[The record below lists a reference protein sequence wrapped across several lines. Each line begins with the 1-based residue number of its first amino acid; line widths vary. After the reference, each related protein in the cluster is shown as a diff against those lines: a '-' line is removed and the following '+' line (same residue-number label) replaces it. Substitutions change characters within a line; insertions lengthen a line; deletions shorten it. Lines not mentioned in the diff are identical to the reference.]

1 MNSSVVR
8 EKFFHYFKDKG
19 HNIIPSAS
27 VINQSDKNLM
37 FTNAGMNQFR
47 NIFLGNQESKF
58 FRVANSQK
66 CLRVSG
72 KHNDLEEVGVD
83 TYHHTFFEMLGNWS
97 FGDYFKKEIIEW
109 SYDLIVNIY
118 GINKEDV
125 YVSVFEGSREDNLE
139 FDQVAFDEWKK
150 FFSEDR
156 IISGNKKD
164 NFWEMGD
171 IGPCGPC
178 SEIHIDLRS
187 ESDKRKIKG
196 ANLVNK
202 DHPQVVEIWNLVF
215 IQYNRKKDGS
225 LIKLDKNYVDTGMG
239 LERLCMALQ
248 KKEST
253 YDTDLFADIIKKIED
268 ISNKKYLSGDENVDI
283 AIRVISD
290 HIRAL
295 IFTISDGQVPSNSGP
310 GYVIRRILRR
320 AVKYGYTNLDIKTP
334 FIYELVDIVIS
345 KYLTIYPDLKNQS
358 EYISSL
364 IYEEEKGFLKTLNQ
378 GLSLISQIIESNPN
392 DKIISGEDSFK
403 LYDTYGFPVD
413 LTSLIANENDFQVD
427 IDGFNEYMKIQKS
440 RSKSTSNEEIKEWVI
455 VSETSSNNIFKG
467 YDHYELES
475 KVFKYRECINSEGDT
490 QYHLVTNQTPF
501 YPEGGGQIGDT
512 GEIISNSAS
521 IAVKNTFRDGEDII
535 HLVDNLPI
543 ELGDSLLMKIDK
555 NRRLSIQRNH
565 TSTHLLQFALK
576 KTLGN
581 HVEQRGSM
589 LTEDIFRFDFS
600 HQSKL
605 SNKELSDAEKI
616 VKSLIKDEIQCI
628 EEKQANYN
636 DAVKAGA
643 IGLFSEKYGDVV
655 RTIKFGES
663 YELCGGTHVKNTREI
678 EDFKIISEGSQAFG
692 IRRIVATSNKTRIK
706 EEELKNQVIKETAES
721 EKANKIL
728 QKEID
733 SKNKIK
739 IQSIKG
745 LIIKE
750 IKQVNG
756 LNTFTGEL
764 DLDPFRGKTPEEAS
778 REEVASI
785 VNPESDLNLFQ
796 KTGRA
801 NINRIKS
808 NFTEQEIRLLKSF
821 ENHHANPL
829 KQSGWLVYGLPE
841 DELAKT
847 RFYLAQRGVKGG
859 NVLEQIRIY
868 PEGIHDQAHELGER
882 IIGQMRKR
890 GGRSIEKILGDLDP
904 EEYSKIRTFEGRK
917 QYIDKY
923 IDGITEIDNKI
934 NKVLDALYA
943 NRLNDDTALDALIDI
958 NANIEDPKSL
968 GILDKLLE
976 QIDAEPGFEPF
987 DDTANI
993 QRAAQVKKEDQQL
1006 QGTLNRFLRQALE
1019 RNRQKFSRFDTFDD
1033 ALDAAEQILERQG
1046 GGQRKLFYD
1055 SDGNEQYV
1063 SFTEQAE
1070 RLARL
1075 LFENQ

>member
-8 EKFFHYFKDKG
+8 EKFFHYFEDKG

-118 GINKEDV
+118 GVNKEDV
-125 YVSVFEGSREDNLE
+125 YVSVFEGSKEDNLE

-187 ESDKRKIKG
+187 ESDKKKVKG

-253 YDTDLFADIIKKIED
+253 YDTDLFTDIIKKIED

-490 QYHLVTNQTPF
+490 QYHLVTNETPF

-543 ELGDSLLMKIDK
+543 ELGVSLLMKIDK

-605 SNKELSDAEKI
+605 SDKELSDAEKL

-692 IRRIVATSNKTRIK
+692 IRRILATSNKTRIK
-706 EEELKNQVIKETAES
+706 EEELKNQAIKEKAES

-745 LIIKE
+745 LIIKD

-764 DLDPFRGKTPEEAS
+764 DLDNK
-778 REEVASI
+778 SI
-785 VNPESDLNLFQ
+785 KELCFLLSD
-796 KTGRA
+796 
-801 NINRIKS
+801 
-808 NFTEQEIRLLKSF
+808 
-821 ENHHANPL
+821 
-829 KQSGWLVYGLPE
+829 
-841 DELAKT
+841 
-847 RFYLAQRGVKGG
+847 
-859 NVLEQIRIY
+859 
-868 PEGIHDQAHELGER
+868 
-882 IIGQMRKR
+882 
-890 GGRSIEKILGDLDP
+890 
-904 EEYSKIRTFEGRK
+904 
-917 QYIDKY
+917 
-923 IDGITEIDNKI
+923 EIDNLFMIIFSRSPEKAFI
-934 NKVLDALYA
+934 YCY
-943 NRLNDDTALDALIDI
+943 IS
-958 NANIEDPKSL
+958 KSL
-968 GILDKLLE
+968 TVQKGFNASNIIKELSPI
-976 QIDAEPGFEPF
+976 IDG
-987 DDTANI
+987 
-993 QRAAQVKKEDQQL
+993 
-1006 QGTLNRFLRQALE
+1006 
-1019 RNRQKFSRFDTFDD
+1019 S
-1033 ALDAAEQILERQG
+1033 G
-1046 GGQRKLFYD
+1046 GGQPFFATGGGKNIEAIEKAL
-1055 SDGNEQYV
+1055 
-1063 SFTEQAE
+1063 AE
-1070 RLARL
+1070 SEKIINL
-1075 LFENQ
+1075 L

>member
-47 NIFLGNQESKF
+47 NIFLGNQESKL

-125 YVSVFEGSREDNLE
+125 YVSVFEGSKEDNLE

-187 ESDKRKIKG
+187 ESDKKKIKG

-225 LIKLDKNYVDTGMG
+225 LIKLDKKYVDTGMG

-268 ISNKKYLSGDENVDI
+268 ISNKKYLSGDENVDT
-283 AIRVISD
+283 AVRVISD

-320 AVKYGYTNLDIKTP
+320 AVRYGYTNLDIKTP

-364 IYEEEKGFLKTLNQ
+364 IYDEEKGFLKTLNQ

-392 DKIISGEDSFK
+392 NKIISGEDSFK
-403 LYDTYGFPVD
+403 LYDTYGFPID

-427 IDGFNEYMKIQKS
+427 IEGFNEYMKIQKS

-490 QYHLVTNQTPF
+490 QYHLVTNETPF

-512 GEIISNSAS
+512 GEIISNSS
-521 IAVKNTFRDGEDII
+521 SVTVKNTFRDGEDII

-543 ELGDSLLMKIDK
+543 ELGDTLLMKIDK
-555 NRRLSIQRNH
+555 NRRVSIQRNH

-576 KTLGN
+576 KILGN

-600 HQSKL
+600 HKSKL
-605 SNKELSDAEKI
+605 SDNELSDVEKL

-692 IRRIVATSNKTRIK
+692 IRRIVATSNKTIIK
-706 EEELKNQVIKETAES
+706 EEELKNQAIKEKAES

-733 SKNKIK
+733 SKKKIK

-764 DLDPFRGKTPEEAS
+764 DLDNK
-778 REEVASI
+778 SI
-785 VNPESDLNLFQ
+785 KELCFMLSD
-796 KTGRA
+796 
-801 NINRIKS
+801 
-808 NFTEQEIRLLKSF
+808 
-821 ENHHANPL
+821 
-829 KQSGWLVYGLPE
+829 
-841 DELAKT
+841 
-847 RFYLAQRGVKGG
+847 
-859 NVLEQIRIY
+859 
-868 PEGIHDQAHELGER
+868 
-882 IIGQMRKR
+882 
-890 GGRSIEKILGDLDP
+890 
-904 EEYSKIRTFEGRK
+904 
-917 QYIDKY
+917 
-923 IDGITEIDNKI
+923 EIDNLFMIIFTRSPEKAFI
-934 NKVLDALYA
+934 SCY
-943 NRLNDDTALDALIDI
+943 IS
-958 NANIEDPKSL
+958 KSL
-968 GILDKLLE
+968 TLQKGFNASNIIKDLSPI
-976 QIDAEPGFEPF
+976 IDG
-987 DDTANI
+987 
-993 QRAAQVKKEDQQL
+993 
-1006 QGTLNRFLRQALE
+1006 
-1019 RNRQKFSRFDTFDD
+1019 S
-1033 ALDAAEQILERQG
+1033 G
-1046 GGQRKLFYD
+1046 GGQPFFATGGGKNIEAIDKAL
-1055 SDGNEQYV
+1055 
-1063 SFTEQAE
+1063 AE
-1070 RLARL
+1070 AEKIINL
-1075 LFENQ
+1075 L

>member
-47 NIFLGNQESKF
+47 NIFLGNQESKL

-125 YVSVFEGSREDNLE
+125 YVSVFEGSKEDNLE

-187 ESDKRKIKG
+187 ESDKKKIKG

-225 LIKLDKNYVDTGMG
+225 LIKLDKKYVDTGMG

-253 YDTDLFADIIKKIED
+253 YDTDLFTDIIKKIED

-475 KVFKYRECINSEGDT
+475 KVFKYRECVNSEGDT
-490 QYHLVTNQTPF
+490 QYHLVTNETPF

-576 KTLGN
+576 KILGN

-605 SNKELSDAEKI
+605 LDKELSDAEKL

-706 EEELKNQVIKETAES
+706 EEELKNQAIKEKAES

-764 DLDPFRGKTPEEAS
+764 DLDNK
-778 REEVASI
+778 SI
-785 VNPESDLNLFQ
+785 KELCFMLSD
-796 KTGRA
+796 
-801 NINRIKS
+801 
-808 NFTEQEIRLLKSF
+808 
-821 ENHHANPL
+821 
-829 KQSGWLVYGLPE
+829 
-841 DELAKT
+841 
-847 RFYLAQRGVKGG
+847 
-859 NVLEQIRIY
+859 
-868 PEGIHDQAHELGER
+868 
-882 IIGQMRKR
+882 
-890 GGRSIEKILGDLDP
+890 
-904 EEYSKIRTFEGRK
+904 
-917 QYIDKY
+917 
-923 IDGITEIDNKI
+923 EIDNLFMIIFSRSPEKAFI
-934 NKVLDALYA
+934 YCY
-943 NRLNDDTALDALIDI
+943 IS
-958 NANIEDPKSL
+958 KSL
-968 GILDKLLE
+968 TVQKGFNASNIIKELSPI
-976 QIDAEPGFEPF
+976 IDG
-987 DDTANI
+987 
-993 QRAAQVKKEDQQL
+993 
-1006 QGTLNRFLRQALE
+1006 
-1019 RNRQKFSRFDTFDD
+1019 S
-1033 ALDAAEQILERQG
+1033 G
-1046 GGQRKLFYD
+1046 GGQPFFATGGGKNIEAIDKAL
-1055 SDGNEQYV
+1055 
-1063 SFTEQAE
+1063 AE
-1070 RLARL
+1070 SEKIINL
-1075 LFENQ
+1075 L

>member
-47 NIFLGNQESKF
+47 NIFLGNQESKL

-109 SYDLIVNIY
+109 SFDLIVNIY

-125 YVSVFEGSREDNLE
+125 YVSVFEGSKEDNLE

-187 ESDKRKIKG
+187 ESDKKKIKG

-225 LIKLDKNYVDTGMG
+225 LIKLDKKYVDTGMG

-283 AIRVISD
+283 AVRVISD

-320 AVKYGYTNLDIKTP
+320 AVRYGYTNLDIKTP

-364 IYEEEKGFLKTLNQ
+364 IYDEEKGFLKTLNQ

-392 DKIISGEDSFK
+392 NKIISGEDSFK
-403 LYDTYGFPVD
+403 LYDTYGFPID

-427 IDGFNEYMKIQKS
+427 IEGFNEYMKIQKS

-455 VSETSSNNIFKG
+455 VGETSSNNIFKG

-475 KVFKYRECINSEGDT
+475 KVFKYRESINSEGDT
-490 QYHLVTNQTPF
+490 QYHLVTNETPF

-512 GEIISNSAS
+512 GEIISNSS
-521 IAVKNTFRDGEDII
+521 SVTVKNTFRDGEDII

-543 ELGDSLLMKIDK
+543 ELGDTLLMKIDK
-555 NRRLSIQRNH
+555 NRRVSIQRNH

-576 KTLGN
+576 KILGN

-589 LTEDIFRFDFS
+589 LTEDFFRFDFS

-605 SNKELSDAEKI
+605 SDNELSDVEKL

-706 EEELKNQVIKETAES
+706 EEELKNQAIKEKAKS

-764 DLDPFRGKTPEEAS
+764 DLDNK
-778 REEVASI
+778 SI
-785 VNPESDLNLFQ
+785 KELCFMLSD
-796 KTGRA
+796 
-801 NINRIKS
+801 
-808 NFTEQEIRLLKSF
+808 
-821 ENHHANPL
+821 
-829 KQSGWLVYGLPE
+829 
-841 DELAKT
+841 
-847 RFYLAQRGVKGG
+847 
-859 NVLEQIRIY
+859 
-868 PEGIHDQAHELGER
+868 
-882 IIGQMRKR
+882 
-890 GGRSIEKILGDLDP
+890 
-904 EEYSKIRTFEGRK
+904 
-917 QYIDKY
+917 
-923 IDGITEIDNKI
+923 EIDNLFMIIFTRSPEKAFI
-934 NKVLDALYA
+934 SCY
-943 NRLNDDTALDALIDI
+943 IS
-958 NANIEDPKSL
+958 KSL
-968 GILDKLLE
+968 TLQKGFNASNIIKDLSPI
-976 QIDAEPGFEPF
+976 IDG
-987 DDTANI
+987 
-993 QRAAQVKKEDQQL
+993 
-1006 QGTLNRFLRQALE
+1006 
-1019 RNRQKFSRFDTFDD
+1019 S
-1033 ALDAAEQILERQG
+1033 G
-1046 GGQRKLFYD
+1046 GGQPFFATGGGKNIEAIDKAL
-1055 SDGNEQYV
+1055 
-1063 SFTEQAE
+1063 AE
-1070 RLARL
+1070 SEKIINL
-1075 LFENQ
+1075 L

>member
-215 IQYNRKKDGS
+215 IQYNKKKDGS

-475 KVFKYRECINSEGDT
+475 KVFKYREFINSEGDT
-490 QYHLVTNQTPF
+490 QYHLVTNETPF

-706 EEELKNQVIKETAES
+706 EEELKNQVIKEKAES

-764 DLDPFRGKTPEEAS
+764 DLDNK
-778 REEVASI
+778 SI
-785 VNPESDLNLFQ
+785 KELCFMLSD
-796 KTGRA
+796 
-801 NINRIKS
+801 
-808 NFTEQEIRLLKSF
+808 
-821 ENHHANPL
+821 
-829 KQSGWLVYGLPE
+829 
-841 DELAKT
+841 
-847 RFYLAQRGVKGG
+847 
-859 NVLEQIRIY
+859 
-868 PEGIHDQAHELGER
+868 
-882 IIGQMRKR
+882 
-890 GGRSIEKILGDLDP
+890 
-904 EEYSKIRTFEGRK
+904 
-917 QYIDKY
+917 
-923 IDGITEIDNKI
+923 EIDNLFMILFSRSPEKAFI
-934 NKVLDALYA
+934 YCY
-943 NRLNDDTALDALIDI
+943 IS
-958 NANIEDPKSL
+958 KSL
-968 GILDKLLE
+968 TVQKGFNASNIIKELSPI
-976 QIDAEPGFEPF
+976 IDG
-987 DDTANI
+987 
-993 QRAAQVKKEDQQL
+993 
-1006 QGTLNRFLRQALE
+1006 
-1019 RNRQKFSRFDTFDD
+1019 S
-1033 ALDAAEQILERQG
+1033 G
-1046 GGQRKLFYD
+1046 GGQPFFATGGGKNIEAIDKAL
-1055 SDGNEQYV
+1055 
-1063 SFTEQAE
+1063 AE
-1070 RLARL
+1070 SEKIINL
-1075 LFENQ
+1075 L

>member
-475 KVFKYRECINSEGDT
+475 KVFKYREFINSEGDT
-490 QYHLVTNQTPF
+490 QYHLVTNETPF

-706 EEELKNQVIKETAES
+706 EEELKNQVIKEKAES

-764 DLDPFRGKTPEEAS
+764 DLDNK
-778 REEVASI
+778 SI
-785 VNPESDLNLFQ
+785 KELCFMLSD
-796 KTGRA
+796 
-801 NINRIKS
+801 
-808 NFTEQEIRLLKSF
+808 
-821 ENHHANPL
+821 
-829 KQSGWLVYGLPE
+829 
-841 DELAKT
+841 
-847 RFYLAQRGVKGG
+847 
-859 NVLEQIRIY
+859 
-868 PEGIHDQAHELGER
+868 
-882 IIGQMRKR
+882 
-890 GGRSIEKILGDLDP
+890 
-904 EEYSKIRTFEGRK
+904 
-917 QYIDKY
+917 
-923 IDGITEIDNKI
+923 EIDNLFMILFSRSPEKAFI
-934 NKVLDALYA
+934 YCY
-943 NRLNDDTALDALIDI
+943 IS
-958 NANIEDPKSL
+958 KSL
-968 GILDKLLE
+968 TVQKGFNASNIIKELSPI
-976 QIDAEPGFEPF
+976 IDG
-987 DDTANI
+987 
-993 QRAAQVKKEDQQL
+993 
-1006 QGTLNRFLRQALE
+1006 
-1019 RNRQKFSRFDTFDD
+1019 S
-1033 ALDAAEQILERQG
+1033 G
-1046 GGQRKLFYD
+1046 GGQPFFATGGGKNIEAIDKAL
-1055 SDGNEQYV
+1055 
-1063 SFTEQAE
+1063 AE
-1070 RLARL
+1070 SEKIINL
-1075 LFENQ
+1075 L

>member
-706 EEELKNQVIKETAES
+706 EEELKNQVIKEKAES

-764 DLDPFRGKTPEEAS
+764 DLDNK
-778 REEVASI
+778 SI
-785 VNPESDLNLFQ
+785 KELCFMLSD
-796 KTGRA
+796 
-801 NINRIKS
+801 
-808 NFTEQEIRLLKSF
+808 
-821 ENHHANPL
+821 
-829 KQSGWLVYGLPE
+829 
-841 DELAKT
+841 
-847 RFYLAQRGVKGG
+847 
-859 NVLEQIRIY
+859 
-868 PEGIHDQAHELGER
+868 
-882 IIGQMRKR
+882 
-890 GGRSIEKILGDLDP
+890 
-904 EEYSKIRTFEGRK
+904 
-917 QYIDKY
+917 
-923 IDGITEIDNKI
+923 EIDNLFMILFSRSPEKAFI
-934 NKVLDALYA
+934 YCY
-943 NRLNDDTALDALIDI
+943 IS
-958 NANIEDPKSL
+958 KSL
-968 GILDKLLE
+968 TVQKGFNASNIIKELSPI
-976 QIDAEPGFEPF
+976 IDG
-987 DDTANI
+987 
-993 QRAAQVKKEDQQL
+993 
-1006 QGTLNRFLRQALE
+1006 
-1019 RNRQKFSRFDTFDD
+1019 S
-1033 ALDAAEQILERQG
+1033 G
-1046 GGQRKLFYD
+1046 GGQPFFATGGGKNIEAIDKAL
-1055 SDGNEQYV
+1055 
-1063 SFTEQAE
+1063 AE
-1070 RLARL
+1070 SEKIINL
-1075 LFENQ
+1075 L

>member
-47 NIFLGNQESKF
+47 NIFLGNQESKL

-125 YVSVFEGSREDNLE
+125 YVSVFEGSKEDNLE

-187 ESDKRKIKG
+187 ESDKKKIKG

-225 LIKLDKNYVDTGMG
+225 LIKLDKKYVDTGMG

-283 AIRVISD
+283 AVRVISD

-320 AVKYGYTNLDIKTP
+320 AVRYGYTNLDIKTP

-364 IYEEEKGFLKTLNQ
+364 IYDEEKGFLKTLNQ

-392 DKIISGEDSFK
+392 NKIISGEDSFK
-403 LYDTYGFPVD
+403 LYDTYGFPID

-427 IDGFNEYMKIQKS
+427 IEGFNEYMKIQKS

-455 VSETSSNNIFKG
+455 VGETSSNNIFKG

-475 KVFKYRECINSEGDT
+475 KVFKYRESINSEGDT
-490 QYHLVTNQTPF
+490 QYHLVTNETPF

-512 GEIISNSAS
+512 GEIISNSS
-521 IAVKNTFRDGEDII
+521 SVTVKNTFRDGEDII

-543 ELGDSLLMKIDK
+543 ELGDTLLMKIDK
-555 NRRLSIQRNH
+555 NRRVSIQRNH

-576 KTLGN
+576 KILGN

-589 LTEDIFRFDFS
+589 LTEDFFRFDFS

-605 SNKELSDAEKI
+605 SDNELSDVEKL

-706 EEELKNQVIKETAES
+706 EEELKNQAIKEKAKS

-764 DLDPFRGKTPEEAS
+764 DLDNK
-778 REEVASI
+778 SI
-785 VNPESDLNLFQ
+785 KELCFMLSD
-796 KTGRA
+796 
-801 NINRIKS
+801 
-808 NFTEQEIRLLKSF
+808 
-821 ENHHANPL
+821 
-829 KQSGWLVYGLPE
+829 
-841 DELAKT
+841 
-847 RFYLAQRGVKGG
+847 
-859 NVLEQIRIY
+859 
-868 PEGIHDQAHELGER
+868 
-882 IIGQMRKR
+882 
-890 GGRSIEKILGDLDP
+890 
-904 EEYSKIRTFEGRK
+904 
-917 QYIDKY
+917 
-923 IDGITEIDNKI
+923 EIDNLFMIIFTRSPEKAFI
-934 NKVLDALYA
+934 SCY
-943 NRLNDDTALDALIDI
+943 IS
-958 NANIEDPKSL
+958 KSL
-968 GILDKLLE
+968 TLQK
-976 QIDAEPGFEPF
+976 GFN
-987 DDTANI
+987 ASNI
-993 QRAAQVKKEDQQL
+993 IKDL
-1006 QGTLNRFLRQALE
+1006 SPIIHG
-1019 RNRQKFSRFDTFDD
+1019 S
-1033 ALDAAEQILERQG
+1033 G
-1046 GGQRKLFYD
+1046 GGQPFFATGGGKNIEAIDKAL
-1055 SDGNEQYV
+1055 
-1063 SFTEQAE
+1063 AE
-1070 RLARL
+1070 AEKIINL
-1075 LFENQ
+1075 L

>member
-8 EKFFHYFKDKG
+8 EKFFQYFKDKG

-27 VINQSDKNLM
+27 VINESDKNLM

-58 FRVANSQK
+58 SRVANSQK

-97 FGDYFKKEIIEW
+97 FDDYFKKEIIGW
-109 SYDLIVNIY
+109 SYDLITNIY
-118 GINKEDV
+118 GIKKEDI
-125 YVSVFEGSREDNLE
+125 YVSVFEGSKEDNLE

-150 FFSEDR
+150 FFSENR

-171 IGPCGPC
+171 VGPCGPC

-187 ESDKRKIKG
+187 ESDKKKIKG
-196 ANLVNK
+196 ADLVNK

-475 KVFKYRECINSEGDT
+475 KVFKYREFINSEGDT
-490 QYHLVTNQTPF
+490 QYHLVTNETPF

-706 EEELKNQVIKETAES
+706 EEELKNQVIKEKAES

-764 DLDPFRGKTPEEAS
+764 DLDNK
-778 REEVASI
+778 SI
-785 VNPESDLNLFQ
+785 KELCFMLSD
-796 KTGRA
+796 
-801 NINRIKS
+801 
-808 NFTEQEIRLLKSF
+808 
-821 ENHHANPL
+821 
-829 KQSGWLVYGLPE
+829 
-841 DELAKT
+841 
-847 RFYLAQRGVKGG
+847 
-859 NVLEQIRIY
+859 
-868 PEGIHDQAHELGER
+868 
-882 IIGQMRKR
+882 
-890 GGRSIEKILGDLDP
+890 
-904 EEYSKIRTFEGRK
+904 
-917 QYIDKY
+917 
-923 IDGITEIDNKI
+923 EIDNLFMILFSRSPEKAFI
-934 NKVLDALYA
+934 YCY
-943 NRLNDDTALDALIDI
+943 IS
-958 NANIEDPKSL
+958 KSL
-968 GILDKLLE
+968 TVQKGFNASNIIKELSPI
-976 QIDAEPGFEPF
+976 IDG
-987 DDTANI
+987 
-993 QRAAQVKKEDQQL
+993 
-1006 QGTLNRFLRQALE
+1006 
-1019 RNRQKFSRFDTFDD
+1019 S
-1033 ALDAAEQILERQG
+1033 G
-1046 GGQRKLFYD
+1046 GGQPFFATGGGKNIEAIDKAL
-1055 SDGNEQYV
+1055 
-1063 SFTEQAE
+1063 AE
-1070 RLARL
+1070 SEKIINL
-1075 LFENQ
+1075 L

>member
-47 NIFLGNQESKF
+47 NIFLGNQESKL

-125 YVSVFEGSREDNLE
+125 YVSVFEGSKEDNLE
-139 FDQVAFDEWKK
+139 FDQVSFDEWKK

-187 ESDKRKIKG
+187 ESDKKKIKG

-225 LIKLDKNYVDTGMG
+225 LIKLDKKYVDTGMG

-283 AIRVISD
+283 AVRVISD

-320 AVKYGYTNLDIKTP
+320 AVRYGYTNLDIKTP

-364 IYEEEKGFLKTLNQ
+364 IYDEEKGFLKTLNQ

-392 DKIISGEDSFK
+392 NKIISGEDSFK
-403 LYDTYGFPVD
+403 LYDTYGFPID

-427 IDGFNEYMKIQKS
+427 IEGFNEYMKIQKS

-490 QYHLVTNQTPF
+490 QYHLVTNETPF

-512 GEIISNSAS
+512 GEIISNSS
-521 IAVKNTFRDGEDII
+521 SVTVKNTFRDGEDII

-543 ELGDSLLMKIDK
+543 ELGDTLLMKIDK
-555 NRRLSIQRNH
+555 NRRVSIQRNH

-576 KTLGN
+576 KILGN

-600 HQSKL
+600 HKSKL
-605 SNKELSDAEKI
+605 SDNELSDVEKL

-706 EEELKNQVIKETAES
+706 EEELKNQAIKEKAES

-764 DLDPFRGKTPEEAS
+764 DLDNK
-778 REEVASI
+778 SI
-785 VNPESDLNLFQ
+785 KELCFMLSD
-796 KTGRA
+796 
-801 NINRIKS
+801 
-808 NFTEQEIRLLKSF
+808 
-821 ENHHANPL
+821 
-829 KQSGWLVYGLPE
+829 
-841 DELAKT
+841 
-847 RFYLAQRGVKGG
+847 
-859 NVLEQIRIY
+859 
-868 PEGIHDQAHELGER
+868 
-882 IIGQMRKR
+882 
-890 GGRSIEKILGDLDP
+890 
-904 EEYSKIRTFEGRK
+904 
-917 QYIDKY
+917 
-923 IDGITEIDNKI
+923 EIDNLFMIIFTRSPEKAFI
-934 NKVLDALYA
+934 SCY
-943 NRLNDDTALDALIDI
+943 IS
-958 NANIEDPKSL
+958 KSL
-968 GILDKLLE
+968 TLQKGFNASNIIKDLSPI
-976 QIDAEPGFEPF
+976 IDG
-987 DDTANI
+987 
-993 QRAAQVKKEDQQL
+993 
-1006 QGTLNRFLRQALE
+1006 
-1019 RNRQKFSRFDTFDD
+1019 S
-1033 ALDAAEQILERQG
+1033 G
-1046 GGQRKLFYD
+1046 GGQPFFATGGGKNIEAIDKAL
-1055 SDGNEQYV
+1055 
-1063 SFTEQAE
+1063 AE
-1070 RLARL
+1070 AEKIINL
-1075 LFENQ
+1075 L